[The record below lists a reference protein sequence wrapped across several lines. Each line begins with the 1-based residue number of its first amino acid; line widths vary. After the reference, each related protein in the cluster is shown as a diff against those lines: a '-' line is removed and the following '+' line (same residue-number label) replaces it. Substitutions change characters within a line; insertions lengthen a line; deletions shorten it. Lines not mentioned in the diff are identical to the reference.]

1 MPNITPNIF
10 SNITKTASA
19 YAKCALP
26 NAQFIE
32 KYAIDT
38 TSEWIETMTGI
49 TQRYFVEDISQL
61 EELATQ
67 AAQGVL
73 TAQGGSIDINNVDG
87 IIVASSTS
95 SYNFPGL
102 SQFVH
107 KNLGLKNSAR
117 AIDINAACN
126 GFMLALS
133 IADSWIKHE
142 GAENVIVVGAEAMS
156 TILDMSDRSTCCLFG
171 DGAGAV
177 LLSKSTARGLLA
189 FEHMVLSQRCDTLIA
204 PKHKHICMNGRAV
217 FENSIKAF
225 EEVILNALKKA
236 DVKLEDVDLFI
247 LHQAN
252 ARIFQAL
259 AKKMNL
265 DEAKIPFFAKHFANT
280 SAATIPMALTCAE
293 YEKHYANKT
302 IVLAGFGAGF
312 TTTASVLSS
321 IR

>member
-1 MPNITPNIF
+1 MSNIF
-10 SNITKTASA
+10 SNITKTSSA

-26 NAQFIE
+26 NNEFIE
-32 KYAIDT
+32 KYGIDT

-61 EELATQ
+61 EELATK
-67 AAQGVL
+67 AAKDVITG
-73 TAQGGSIDINNVDG
+73 IDINSVDG

-95 SYNFPGL
+95 GYNFPGL

-107 KNLGLKNSAR
+107 KNLELKNSAR
-117 AIDINAACN
+117 ALDINAACN
-126 GFMLALS
+126 GFMVALS
-133 IADSWIKHE
+133 IADSWIKHDC
-142 GAENVIVVGAEAMS
+142 AENVIVIGAEAMS
-156 TILDMSDRSTCCLFG
+156 TILDMADRSTCCLFG

-177 LLSKSTARGLLA
+177 LLSKSSTRGLLA

-204 PKHKHICMNGRAV
+204 HKNKHIAMNGRAV

-236 DVKLEDVDLFI
+236 DIKLEDVDLFV